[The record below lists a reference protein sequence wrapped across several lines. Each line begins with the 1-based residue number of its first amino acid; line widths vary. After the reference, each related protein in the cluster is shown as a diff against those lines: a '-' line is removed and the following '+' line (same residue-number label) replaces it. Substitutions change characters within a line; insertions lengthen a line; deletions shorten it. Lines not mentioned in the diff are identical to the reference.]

1 MDAVEVMIT
10 PERIVKMTTSPRD
23 LFTIITAL
31 RERGYDPQVRVM
43 DKEDN
48 DWTCW
53 QPTAVT
59 IQEVK
64 PVPKKKAA

>member
-31 RERGYDPQVRVM
+31 RERGYDPQVRLE
-43 DKEDN
+43 DKEIGG
-48 DWTCW
+48 WTCW
-53 QPTAVT
+53 QPTAT
-59 IQEVK
+59 TQEA
-64 PVPKKKAA
+64 PVQKKKAA

>member
-31 RERGYDPQVRVM
+31 RERGYDPQVRLE
-43 DKEDN
+43 DKEMGG
-48 DWTCW
+48 WTCW
-53 QPTAVT
+53 QSTAT
-59 IQEVK
+59 TEEKTSQR
-64 PVPKKKAA
+64 KKAA